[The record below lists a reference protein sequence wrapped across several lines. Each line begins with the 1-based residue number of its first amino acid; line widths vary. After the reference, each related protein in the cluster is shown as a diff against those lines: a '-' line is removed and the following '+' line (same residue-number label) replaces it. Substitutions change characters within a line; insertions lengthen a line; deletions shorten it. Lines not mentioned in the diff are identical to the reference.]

1 MSAACSAGR
10 NGRRCWPRRSR
21 GRRGRAIPIQE
32 RAITSTGGGRWSAS
46 SPTRACARPPI
57 CSACAPPG
65 GAPPS
70 ARRTACRSRS
80 VPRISSPSLPPRG
93 AGSSL
98 GARRSPW
105 REESMSERAVVRE
118 VGLRDGL
125 QSLAETMPTE
135 QKIAWLEAEYRAGVR
150 DIEVSSFVPPKLLPQ
165 LADAEAV
172 VRHAL
177 SLPGLTVSA
186 LIPNLKGA
194 ERGLAL
200 GVHEMNFVLSVS
212 ESHNRANVRRSTA
225 ESIADFRRVVALV
238 RAAPPGR
245 RPRLACGLATAFGC
259 TIEGDVDEDRVCQIA
274 AEVAEAGTDAITLAD
289 TVGYGNPAA
298 VERVFRR
305 VIAEVAPLPVSGH
318 FHDTRGLGLAN
329 VLAALNAGAR
339 AFDASLGGLGGCP
352 YAPGATGNI
361 VTEDL
366 AFMLAAM
373 GFETGIDLGR
383 LLQAREILARALP
396 AVALHGAIAK
406 AGLPK
411 NFHPM
416 RASAQAAE

>member
-1 MSAACSAGR
+1 MTEHAQ
-10 NGRRCWPRRSR
+10 
-21 GRRGRAIPIQE
+21 I
-32 RAITSTGGGRWSAS
+32 
-46 SPTRACARPPI
+46 
-57 CSACAPPG
+57 
-65 GAPPS
+65 
-70 ARRTACRSRS
+70 
-80 VPRISSPSLPPRG
+80 
-93 AGSSL
+93 
-98 GARRSPW
+98 
-105 REESMSERAVVRE
+105 RE

-125 QSLAETMPTE
+125 QSIAEILPTE
-135 QKIAWLEAEYRAGVR
+135 QKIAWLEAEHAAGVR
-150 DIEVSSFVPPKLLPQ
+150 EIEVSSFVPPKLLPQ

-186 LIPNLKGA
+186 LIPNLRGA

-212 ESHNRANVRRSTA
+212 EGHNRANVRRTTA
-225 ESIADFRRVVALV
+225 ESIEDFGRVVTLCQ
-238 RAAPPGR
+238 AAPAVR
-245 RPRLACGLATAFGC
+245 RPRVACGLATAFGC
-259 TIEGDVDEDRVCQIA
+259 TIEGAVDEDRVRRIA
-274 AEVAEAGTDAITLAD
+274 VEAAEAGADAILLAD
-289 TVGYGNPAA
+289 TVGYAQPAA

-305 VIAEVAPLPVSGH
+305 VIAAVAPLPVAGH

-366 AFMLAAM
+366 AFMLEAM
-373 GFETGIDLGR
+373 GFDTGIDIER
-383 LLQAREILARALP
+383 LIAARELVARALP
-396 AVALHGAIAK
+396 NVVQHGAIAK

-411 NFHPM
+411 NFHAAPI
-416 RASAQAAE
+416 AQAAE